1 MKKLAT
7 LISALFFLV
16 VGVSHVWA
24 LPPCP
29 SSGYFHNC
37 YGTYTFGANSKW
49 AGDKYVGDG
58 QNDTRDGQGTYT
70 FANGDIYVG
79 EYKDNKKHGQ
89 GTFTWTNGA
98 KYVGE
103 YKDGKRHGQGT
114 FTFADGDIYVGE
126 YKDGNRD
133 GQGTYNWKD
142 GRIWVGEWENSE
154 LSGYAITYDASGS
167 INQEGIFKNGKFLRS
182 LPKCVGYYS
191 SSWNNCYGT
200 HMTTNGDKYVGK
212 FVNGKFHGQ
221 ATYYALED
229 DQWKGDK

>member
-70 FANGDIYVG
+70 FAN
-79 EYKDNKKHGQ
+79 
-89 GTFTWTNGA
+89 
-98 KYVGE
+98 
-103 YKDGKRHGQGT
+103 
-114 FTFADGDIYVGE
+114 GDIYVGE